1 MEAFM
6 VVVRAWIILAKS
18 AVDGSAIG
26 KEVEAAEAVGEV
38 GADGVVAAG
47 LECGAEVEE
56 NHRLA
61 DTKLSR
67 AWAPRVGGPWLLRS

>member
-1 MEAFM
+1 M
-6 VVVRAWIILAKS
+6 VVVRAWIILARS

-26 KEVEAAEAVGEV
+26 KEVKAAEALGEAGV
-38 GADGVVAAG
+38 DGAVAAG

-56 NHRLA
+56 ERRLA

-67 AWAPRVGGPWLLRS
+67 TWAPRVGGPWLLSS

>member
-1 MEAFM
+1 M
-6 VVVRAWIILAKS
+6 VVVRAWIILARS

-26 KEVEAAEAVGEV
+26 KDVEAAEAVGEAGV
-38 GADGVVAAG
+38 DGEVAAG

-56 NHRLA
+56 ERQLA

-67 AWAPRVGGPWLLRS
+67 TWAPRVGGPWLLSS

>member
-1 MEAFM
+1 M
-6 VVVRAWIILAKS
+6 VVVWACIILARS

-26 KEVEAAEAVGEV
+26 KAVEAAEAVGEAGV
-38 GADGVVAAG
+38 DGEVAAG

-56 NHRLA
+56 DRRLA

-67 AWAPRVGGPWLLRS
+67 ASVLKVASP

>member
-1 MEAFM
+1 M
-6 VVVRAWIILAKS
+6 VAVRAWIILARS

-26 KEVEAAEAVGEV
+26 KDVEAAEAVGEAGV
-38 GADGVVAAG
+38 DGEVAAG

-56 NHRLA
+56 DRRLA

-67 AWAPRVGGPWLLRS
+67 ASVLKIAGP

>member
-1 MEAFM
+1 M
-6 VVVRAWIILAKS
+6 VVVRAWIILGRS

-26 KEVEAAEAVGEV
+26 KVVEAAEVVGEAGV
-38 GADGVVAAG
+38 DGEVAAG

-56 NHRLA
+56 DRRLA

-67 AWAPRVGGPWLLRS
+67 TWAPRVGGPWLLSS

>member
-1 MEAFM
+1 M
-6 VVVRAWIILAKS
+6 VVVRAWIILARS

-26 KEVEAAEAVGEV
+26 KDVEAAEAVGEAGV
-38 GADGVVAAG
+38 DGEVAAG

-56 NHRLA
+56 DRQLT

-67 AWAPRVGGPWLLRS
+67 ASVLKVASP

>member
-1 MEAFM
+1 M
-6 VVVRAWIILAKS
+6 VVVRSWIILARS

-26 KEVEAAEAVGEV
+26 EEVEAAEAVGEA
-38 GADGVVAAG
+38 GADGMVAAG

-56 NHRLA
+56 DRRLA

-67 AWAPRVGGPWLLRS
+67 TWAPRDGGPWLLSS

>member
-1 MEAFM
+1 M
-6 VVVRAWIILAKS
+6 VVVRAWIILARS

-26 KEVEAAEAVGEV
+26 KAVEAAEAVGET
-38 GADGVVAAG
+38 GEGGEVAAG

-56 NHRLA
+56 DRRLA

-67 AWAPRVGGPWLLRS
+67 AWAPRVGGPWLLSW

>member
-1 MEAFM
+1 M
-6 VVVRAWIILAKS
+6 VVVKAWIILARS

-26 KEVEAAEAVGEV
+26 KEVEAVDE
-38 GADGVVAAG
+38 AG

-56 NHRLA
+56 ERQLA

-67 AWAPRVGGPWLLRS
+67 TWAPRVGGPWLLSS

>member
-1 MEAFM
+1 M
-6 VVVRAWIILAKS
+6 VVVKAWIILARS

-26 KEVEAAEAVGEV
+26 KEVEAVDE
-38 GADGVVAAG
+38 AG

-56 NHRLA
+56 ERRLA

-67 AWAPRVGGPWLLRS
+67 ASVLKVAGP